1 MKVASKLIETITKS
15 RRLRD
20 KTFFFSTN
28 NPSYIKHADRII
40 YLDGGSIK
48 FNGRYQDFVESDL
61 YNVYMSLAKKKK
73 VQNSQNSKKL
83 KLFLEQKWS
92 TGV

>member
-1 MKVASKLIETITKS
+1 MFDDPLSALDVKVATKLIETITKS

-48 FNGRYQDFVESDL
+48 FNGRYQDFKESPL
-61 YNVYMSLAKKKK
+61 HNVYKTTKS
-73 VQNSQNSKKL
+73 SKKT
-83 KLFLEQKWS
+83 KIKVKSLEIL
-92 TGV
+92 